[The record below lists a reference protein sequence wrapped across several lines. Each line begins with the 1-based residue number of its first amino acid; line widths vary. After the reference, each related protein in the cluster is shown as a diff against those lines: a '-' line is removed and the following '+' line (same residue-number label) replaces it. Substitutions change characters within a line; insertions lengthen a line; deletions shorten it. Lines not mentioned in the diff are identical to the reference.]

1 MKSITILGIFVAD
14 LAFFG
19 KIPLKGETV
28 LGEKFVVGP
37 GGKGSNQAVAAG
49 KAGAKV
55 NFISKIGN
63 DDYGKM
69 AKKIYAE
76 SNVGIKNLIVSE
88 EHSTGVAA
96 ILLNKETG
104 DNAISVITG
113 AAGALTIDDINSAED
128 EIKNSSIGMNSKINH
143 LTFVGDALIGD
154 DVIIGAGSVTC
165 NFDGVST
172 QQTQIGD
179 KAFIGSGVFLVA
191 PVKVGNGATIGSG
204 SVITEDVPAK
214 KLTLARSKQIT
225 IEDWEG
231 PQKIDNDKK

>member
-1 MKSITILGIFVAD
+1 MIKNFFKFLQLRAHNFLKAYSLLIIGTKIYKPSTIEFRGEIDVGKNVEIDNNVIFE
-14 LAFFG
+14 G
-19 KIPLKGETV
+19 KVV
-28 LGEKFVVGP
+28 LSDRVRI
-37 GGKGSNQAVAAG
+37 GSNCILKDCTIGSDTNIRSNSLVKG
-49 KAGAKV
+49 CRIGS
-55 NFISKIGN
+55 NSFIGPYARIRSTTQIGENSQIGN
-63 DDYGKM
+63 F
-69 AKKIYAE
+69 
-76 SNVGIKNLIVSE
+76 V
-88 EHSTGVAA
+88 
-96 ILLNKETG
+96 
-104 DNAISVITG
+104 
-113 AAGALTIDDINSAED
+113 

-204 SVITEDVPAK
+204 SVIAEDVPAK